1 MNKMHKTRI
10 FSHRGANREAAEN
23 TQSAFDA
30 ALNYAIDGIET
41 DVQLSQDEV
50 NVLWHDDTLEKVGFP
65 GKHTDDLSYAAL
77 QDINVARHFFAE
89 SSPESLM
96 TLQSFLDSYQ
106 KRCRLLLEIKCY
118 EGELPVRQKIKV
130 RQTLAMVGA
139 VRRDDIIASSFHL
152 PSLLAAYQYAPEFPL
167 VYNLEPEQ
175 SFADAK
181 QALTAH
187 PFLHGLCVHISTL
200 NAAMVKLLHSQ
211 KKCIAVYTCNSDEEI
226 NTALKLGV
234 DILITDFPQKAL
246 QLRNQ

>member
-1 MNKMHKTRI
+1 MNSTHKTQI

-41 DVQLSQDEV
+41 DVQLSRDEV
-50 NVLWHDDTLEKVGFP
+50 NVLWHDDTLEKVGLSD
-65 GKHTDDLSYAAL
+65 KHIDDLSYAEL
-77 QDINVARHFFAE
+77 QAINVARHFFADA
-89 SSPESLM
+89 SPESLM
-96 TLQSFLDSYQ
+96 TLQSFLDSYR

-139 VRRDDIIASSFHL
+139 VRRDDIMVSSFHL

-175 SFADAK
+175 GIADAR
-181 QALTAH
+181 QMLTEH

-200 NAAMVKLLHSQ
+200 NAAMVTLLHHQ
-211 KKCIAVYTCNSDEEI
+211 KKCIAVYTCNSDEQI

-246 QLRNQ
+246 QLRDQ